1 MGIDI
6 RWNRKLI
13 NAVQRCRS
21 SKVAVEELR
30 IRRKSRRVEKVKEK
44 ETIEESGWQG
54 LKPNILT
61 LKILKFVHYKLRNS
75 ARKELNGWNIMI
87 TDVLTHYQRQLPQ
100 IYHIKWSIP
109 IIRWV
114 HIEYL
119 MTNIWI
125 INSNQ
130 IATISH
136 SINYRPQHIK
146 RENTTNNMSKKKTK
160 Y

>member
-1 MGIDI
+1 MREG
-6 RWNRKLI
+6 
-13 NAVQRCRS
+13 V
-21 SKVAVEELR
+21 
-30 IRRKSRRVEKVKEK
+30 
-44 ETIEESGWQG
+44 WQG

-61 LKILKFVHYKLRNS
+61 LKILKFVHYKLRNL

-109 IIRWV
+109 IIRWI

-146 RENTTNNMSKKKTK
+146 RENTTNNTSKKNKILKSMGGGPDTNHIK
-160 Y
+160 IIKNKEHKSKMV